1 MVLTV
6 MPERTQSTAA
16 TQNGFLWGARARDWA
31 DIQEG
36 QVRRIYETVLERCAV
51 GPGTVYLD
59 AGCGAGMALQLAAQ
73 RGALVAGID
82 AAEGMLAVARR
93 RVPHGEFHQGD
104 LEDLPFP
111 TARFDLVTG
120 FNSFQFAANPSV
132 ALAQAKRVAK
142 PGAPVVV
149 MTWGSPD
156 DMEAVTVLRAL
167 RPLLAAG
174 PAHPPGP
181 LSLSDEAEL
190 RAMAQ
195 DAGLEP
201 AEALEVDCPW
211 IYPDL
216 ATALRGLASAGGS
229 ARAMQLTS
237 EEAVH
242 QAHRQALRPFLQPD
256 GSYRIGA
263 RFRCLFTR
271 A

>member
-1 MVLTV
+1 
-6 MPERTQSTAA
+6 MPVEDRPKTAA
-16 TQNGFLWGARARDWA
+16 ENGPLWGARARDWA
-31 DIQEG
+31 EIQEG
-36 QVRRIYETVLERCAV
+36 QARSVYETVMQRCAV

-59 AGCGAGMALQLAAQ
+59 AGCGAGMALQMAAE
-73 RGALVAGID
+73 RGARVFGID

-93 RVPHGEFHQGD
+93 RVPQGEFHQAD
-104 LEDLPFP
+104 LEELPFP
-111 TARFDLVTG
+111 ANRFDLVTG
-120 FNSFQFAANPSV
+120 FNSFQFAANPR
-132 ALAQAKRVAK
+132 AAFAQAKRVAK
-142 PGAPVVV
+142 PGAPVVI

-156 DMEAVTVLRAL
+156 GMEAVTVLRAL

-190 RAMAQ
+190 RATAKE
-195 DAGLEP
+195 AGLDPVEV
-201 AEALEVDCPW
+201 LEFDCPW
-211 IYPDL
+211 VYPDL

-237 EEAVH
+237 EDAVH

-256 GSYRIGA
+256 GTYRIGA